1 MRKLTIIAMSLFA
14 AAVLTACGAGKV
26 VEITDTASVGTE
38 YAASAPSETA
48 ASESSAPD
56 LGDVY
61 GENWIWKWYDS
72 REEAEAA
79 VGITLEA
86 PLFGKEEYATYLSNK
101 GQESI
106 RIWYLNV
113 VEEGN
118 SVRTE
123 EIIVRKQHHGVKPEG
138 SIPIPEG
145 SIPIEER
152 EAERDT
158 SREKTIRVNGND
170 VVLTMDGDNVASA
183 DWSVGIYDYALE
195 IKGMDFTAEDAAD
208 YIAQVK

>member
-1 MRKLTIIAMSLFA
+1 MRKLPIIAMSLLA
-14 AAVLTACGAGKV
+14 AAALTACGTGKP
-26 VEITDTASVGTE
+26 VEITDTAPMGTE
-38 YAASAPSETA
+38 YAASVPSETA
-48 ASESSAPD
+48 ASESGAPD
-56 LGDVY
+56 LEDVY
-61 GENWIWKWYDS
+61 GEDWIWKRYDS
-72 REEAEAA
+72 KEEAEAA
-79 VGITLEA
+79 AGITLEA

-118 SVRTE
+118 SVRSE

-138 SIPIPEG
+138 N
-145 SIPIEER
+145 IPIEER
-152 EAERDT
+152 EAERDP
-158 SREKTIRVNGND
+158 SREKIIQVNGND

-183 DWSVGIYDYALE
+183 DWSVGICDYALE
-195 IKGMDFTAEDAAD
+195 VKGIDLTAEDAAA

>member
-61 GENWIWKWYDS
+61 GEDWIWKRYDS

-118 SVRTE
+118 SIRTE

-138 SIPIPEG
+138 SIPI
-145 SIPIEER
+145 EER

-158 SREKTIRVNGND
+158 SREKTIQVNGND

-183 DWSVGIYDYALE
+183 DWSVGIYDYALK
-195 IKGMDFTAEDAAD
+195 IKGMDLTAEDAAA